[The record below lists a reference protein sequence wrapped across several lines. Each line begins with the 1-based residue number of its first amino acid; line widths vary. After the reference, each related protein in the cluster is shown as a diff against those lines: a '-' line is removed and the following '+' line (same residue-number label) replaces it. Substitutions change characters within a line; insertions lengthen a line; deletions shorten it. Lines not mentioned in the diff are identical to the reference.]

1 MAIQY
6 YKAAAELGDSL
17 AYSNLAY
24 LYETGEGVEQD
35 IAEAI
40 RLYRIAAEDD
50 EEHALKAL
58 DRLMHE

>member
-6 YKAAAELGDSL
+6 YKTAAALGDSL

-40 RLYRIAAEDD
+40 RLYRIAAEDG
-50 EEHALKAL
+50 EEHALEAL
-58 DRLMHE
+58 DRLMRE